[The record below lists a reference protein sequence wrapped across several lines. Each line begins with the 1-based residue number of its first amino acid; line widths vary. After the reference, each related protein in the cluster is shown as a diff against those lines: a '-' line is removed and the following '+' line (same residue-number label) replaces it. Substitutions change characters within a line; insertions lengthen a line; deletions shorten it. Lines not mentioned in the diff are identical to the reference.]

1 LTDQIVIIDEAHS
14 ASLDLPPFVATLIL
28 ADLIPTLLSLS
39 TARLPFST
47 LSISFQQVCIYVSK
61 FRTKLSTSNM
71 LHLKRLVMFLDAL
84 QRYAL
89 EWKEKNGKADAS
101 KVEVMTVADLLDRLG
116 RKVAGV
122 NLLEIETYLK
132 SSKVSQ
138 ALL

>member
-14 ASLDLPPFVATLIL
+14 ASLHLPPLVAMLIL

-84 QRYAL
+84 QKYAL

-122 NLLEIETYLK
+122 NLLEIEAYLK

>member
-1 LTDQIVIIDEAHS
+1 
-14 ASLDLPPFVATLIL
+14 
-28 ADLIPTLLSLS
+28 
-39 TARLPFST
+39 
-47 LSISFQQVCIYVSK
+47 
-61 FRTKLSTSNM
+61 M

-84 QRYAL
+84 QKYAL

-122 NLLEIETYLK
+122 NLLEIEAYLK